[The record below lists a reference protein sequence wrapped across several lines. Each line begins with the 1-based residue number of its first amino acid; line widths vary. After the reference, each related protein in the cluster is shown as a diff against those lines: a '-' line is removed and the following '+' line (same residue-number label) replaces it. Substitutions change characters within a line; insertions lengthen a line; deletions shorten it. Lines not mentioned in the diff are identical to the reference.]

1 MAGNLIVIEG
11 LDGSGK
17 ATQTKK
23 LYDYLSE
30 NNKPVLQVTF
40 PDYKSPSSSLVK
52 MYLDGEMGD
61 DPNDVNAY
69 AASSFYA
76 VDRVA
81 SYLQNWKKDYE
92 NGTTILCDRYATS
105 NIIYQMTKFSME
117 KWNSFIDW
125 QYDFEY
131 NKLGL
136 PAPDKVIYLDV
147 EPEVSQKLMLK
158 RYNGDESKK
167 DIHEKNLEFL
177 VTCRKSALYAAKKLN
192 WTVISCTKNGDMRL
206 VEEIFKEIINSLIKE
221 QVIK

>member
-105 NIIYQMTKFSME
+105 NIIYQMSKFPME

-147 EPEVSQKLMLK
+147 KPEVSQELMLK

-192 WTVISCTKNGDMRL
+192 WSVISCTKNGDMRL
-206 VEEIFKEIINSLIKE
+206 VEEIFKEIINSLIME